1 MRYFVTGEQNRQ
13 WLLNTVVLLFLAYML
28 VLWVSIGLMYFHKM
42 DLTAHSVVEYYLG
55 SEAKFTEPRSYQ
67 SLLEVSHAH
76 MFSMGMLAVTLTHLL
91 LFTEAPVRLK
101 IGLSGLIYLAA
112 IGDEAA
118 GWLVRFAHPG
128 FAYLKIGM
136 FLTLELSMGALIV
149 LVSASL
155 WMQRRGMKQAHEHKR
170 SHHPRPPHPPKDTA
184 KGRARGPR
192 PDHQNLSPSER

>member
-28 VLWVSIGLMYFHKM
+28 VLWISIGLMYFHKM

-91 LFTEAPVRLK
+91 LFTDAPVKLK

-118 GWLVRFAHPG
+118 GWLVRYAHPG

-149 LVSASL
+149 LISASL
-155 WMQRRGMKQAHEHKR
+155 WKQRGGMRQAHARKR
-170 SHHPRPPHPPKDTA
+170 SPPHHPHKAPSRA
-184 KGRARGPR
+184 GREVPGPVTR
-192 PDHQNLSPSER
+192 T